1 MEEQKAQTTNRILQG
16 RQIAHM
22 IYEYF
27 RIRGT
32 IESLLE
38 FHDLMSITPRGDDV
52 QGFDTK

>member
-1 MEEQKAQTTNRILQG
+1 
-16 RQIAHM
+16 M

-27 RIRGT
+27 RITGT